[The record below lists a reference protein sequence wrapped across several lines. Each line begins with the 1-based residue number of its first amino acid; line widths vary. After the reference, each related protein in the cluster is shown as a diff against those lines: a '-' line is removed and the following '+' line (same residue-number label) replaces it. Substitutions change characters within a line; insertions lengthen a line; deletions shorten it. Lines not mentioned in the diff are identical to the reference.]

1 MVYSPVIM
9 TTVTVPTA
17 ESRMNGS
24 LHNASSSSLTRW
36 AIVLAV
42 AICSA
47 AVLGASEARPAR
59 VIVNVAAKPAI
70 NVVATPVES
79 GRELMQDV
87 VPAASVE
94 SALPQLGA
102 HKKVVWLE
110 VTAYCGCPKCCGAHA
125 HGQTASGR
133 SIAYNGGQF
142 VAADTKLFKF
152 GTRLSIPGYAGG
164 QPVEVIDR
172 GGAIKGYHLDVF
184 FPTHEQAKQWG
195 RQRIAVTVEE

>member
-1 MVYSPVIM
+1 M
-9 TTVTVPTA
+9 
-17 ESRMNGS
+17 
-24 LHNASSSSLTRW
+24 RW

-47 AVLGASEARPAR
+47 ALLGASEAKPAKLT
-59 VIVNVAAKPAI
+59 VNVAAKPAI
-70 NVVATPVES
+70 NVVVAPVES

-87 VPAASVE
+87 APAAAVE
-94 SALPQLGA
+94 STLPQLDA

-110 VTAYCGCPKCCGAHA
+110 VTAYCGCPKCCGPHA
-125 HGQTASGR
+125 QGLTASGR
-133 SIAYNGGQF
+133 SVAYNGGQF
-142 VAADTKLFKF
+142 VAADKKLFKF
-152 GTRLSIPGYAGG
+152 GTFLSIPGYAGG

-172 GGAIKGYHLDVF
+172 GGAIKGYHVDVF